1 MFCKGR
7 PNLLSGASAEL
18 GSVILLGQF
27 SFERC
32 DLLLSFGERSRGAAD
47 LHAARQPQLR
57 SPRSSR
63 FWQCELP
70 ACISCC
76 SRSRLV

>member
-7 PNLLSGASAEL
+7 PNLLSGAGAEL

-47 LHAARQPQLR
+47 LRVDLPPARWR
-57 SPRSSR
+57 
-63 FWQCELP
+63 
-70 ACISCC
+70 
-76 SRSRLV
+76 